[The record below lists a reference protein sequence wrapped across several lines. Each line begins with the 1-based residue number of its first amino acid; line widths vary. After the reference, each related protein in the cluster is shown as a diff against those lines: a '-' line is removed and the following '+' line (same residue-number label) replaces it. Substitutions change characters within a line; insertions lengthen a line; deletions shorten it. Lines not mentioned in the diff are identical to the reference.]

1 MNKNEIINNNGNKN
15 ENSFVLKN
23 NFESDDNINNA
34 NNLKEKDMNYY
45 YNDYK
50 NKSNFENKNKYIYN
64 ISIINEPNKQN
75 FSDLSYPYP
84 STSHIFEK
92 RISKENKDNY
102 NEIPKLNNLQKIFII
117 VYYIFFG
124 HIIIS
129 INIFNSDSKN
139 KEFILLC
146 LLLYEFAYFLIQ
158 IMINVFM
165 LFVYIIK
172 LGFNSFLFKFYN
184 MIKYKKKEEYL
195 LVQITEDTYYILAFI
210 FLRNPF
216 CRINTKIKCRS
227 KSTNK
232 ENKNKINILSILR
245 IIPAILFSPFN
256 IIINPIL
263 LAYIICNKKNDS
275 SNIIDEIKNYLIKN
289 D

>member
-1 MNKNEIINNNGNKN
+1 MEKNDDNIKNDKNIKEKNIEEDIKIEKISDNIIENKKSNINKIDNTNNMNKNEIIEVIINNNGNKN
-15 ENSFVLKN
+15 ENSFALK
-23 NFESDDNINNA
+23 
-34 NNLKEKDMNYY
+34 
-45 YNDYK
+45 NDYK

-64 ISIINEPNKQN
+64 NSIINQPNREN
-75 FSDLSYPYP
+75 FSYFNYPYP
-84 STSHIFEK
+84 SSSHIFEK

-102 NEIPKLNNLQKIFII
+102 NENPKLNNLQKIFII

-146 LLLYEFAYFLIQ
+146 LLLYEFAYFFIQ

-184 MIKYKKKEEYL
+184 MIKYKKK
-195 LVQITEDTYYILAFI
+195 
-210 FLRNPF
+210 
-216 CRINTKIKCRS
+216 
-227 KSTNK
+227 
-232 ENKNKINILSILR
+232 KNI
-245 IIPAILFSPFN
+245 
-256 IIINPIL
+256 
-263 LAYIICNKKNDS
+263 Y
-275 SNIIDEIKNYLIKN
+275 
-289 D
+289 